1 MSRKSDTTRR
11 TKNMTCTV
19 NLPHTHTPIPWKNI
33 LTEKYTRHMSTVGSR
48 LVQTTCKTLNK
59 NTNTYGWDE
68 PAYFFEQYWTK
79 HCLESGFSGSVLS
92 FNLFD
97 KVSGFWNYNNLAL
110 WRMSTHKWTEPG
122 IQFAAYKKTW
132 TTCCVNIK
140 SEGRA
145 LCLNCDQDKAP
156 ALDGTSGSCWP
167 LAVPFSSIFGFSA
180 GAFAKFS
187 QGAKTI
193 LDRDPKRAICWLFAN
208 LMATKMQH
216 NARSEEHQKGKNN
229 VTLFVLYC
237 ELKLIW
243 RLCRNQ
249 LHHMLTIHVYKL

>member
-19 NLPHTHTPIPWKNI
+19 NLPLTHPPIPWKNI
-33 LTEKYTRHMSTVGSR
+33 LTEKYTRHMSTGGSR

-59 NTNTYGWDE
+59 NTNTYGWDQ

-122 IQFAAYKKTW
+122 IQFAAYKKNEKHAVWTLNRKEERCVSTVIKTRHPHWMEPLVHAGRWRCHSAASSASLREHLPSSPKGPRPFWTGIQSEPFAGCLPTW
-132 TTCCVNIK
+132 WRRKCDTMQGVRKTKRERIMWH
-140 SEGRA
+140 
-145 LCLNCDQDKAP
+145 CL
-156 ALDGTSGSCWP
+156 S
-167 LAVPFSSIFGFSA
+167 FI
-180 GAFAKFS
+180 
-187 QGAKTI
+187 
-193 LDRDPKRAICWLFAN
+193 AIWN
-208 LMATKMQH
+208 
-216 NARSEEHQKGKNN
+216 
-229 VTLFVLYC
+229 
-237 ELKLIW
+237 
-243 RLCRNQ
+243 
-249 LHHMLTIHVYKL
+249 